1 LTPIADDV
9 RERYT
14 REEFLEEQFA
24 APLKGLVLDDEIM
37 GWVTEA
43 LRQSH
48 SDAKQHH
55 DAAIARLH
63 AEYNRLQSRVDA
75 MYVDKL
81 DRRIEAAFFDRKAS
95 EWRSEQD
102 RLLQSIEE
110 HEAANQTYLE
120 VGVRLLELVQRA
132 HRQFQKQEPREKR
145 RLLNFLLSNCSWKG
159 GELTAVFRQPLICW
173 RMQTSLE
180 ENGMGRMRRRNL
192 LLKIGS
198 PS

>member
-1 LTPIADDV
+1 MYRTHSCLKYLGWLYEWLTPIADDV
-9 RERYT
+9 REPYT

-24 APLKGLVLDDEIM
+24 ALLKGLVLDDEIM

-81 DRRIEAAFFDRKAS
+81 DRRIEAAFWIARPPSGVAS
-95 EWRSEQD
+95 RS
-102 RLLQSIEE
+102 
-110 HEAANQTYLE
+110 
-120 VGVRLLELVQRA
+120 GC
-132 HRQFQKQEPREKR
+132 
-145 RLLNFLLSNCSWKG
+145 SN
-159 GELTAVFRQPLICW
+159 L
-173 RMQTSLE
+173 
-180 ENGMGRMRRRNL
+180 
-192 LLKIGS
+192 
-198 PS
+198 